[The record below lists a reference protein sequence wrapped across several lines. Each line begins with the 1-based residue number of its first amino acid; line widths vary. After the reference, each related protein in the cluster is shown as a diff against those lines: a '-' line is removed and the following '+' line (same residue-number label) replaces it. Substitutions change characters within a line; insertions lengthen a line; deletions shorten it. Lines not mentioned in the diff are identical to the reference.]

1 MNRSELLY
9 ELLPF
14 FRQWAADA
22 QLGQNVLEGPGI
34 DLIESGADRTVGLGG
49 DSVLLY
55 RVDGSPVA
63 EFDTISAALSAASR
77 GCTILLPSKAFDENV
92 VMIAGVTI
100 RGMGLGSVIH
110 GTVTGAEDACLKDVY
125 VDLTADSPNPL
136 YGVKG
141 AGVKF
146 RVLNTYVYVE
156 NATGPAR
163 AVAAVSGG
171 ETRCQNVRVAAVGG
185 EEGYGFYQDV
195 GDLYTD
201 HCIARASDCTTA
213 PLRRRG

>member
-1 MNRSELLY
+1 
-9 ELLPF
+9 
-14 FRQWAADA
+14 
-22 QLGQNVLEGPGI
+22 
-34 DLIESGADRTVGLGG
+34 
-49 DSVLLY
+49 
-55 RVDGSPVA
+55 
-63 EFDTISAALSAASR
+63 
-77 GCTILLPSKAFDENV
+77 
-92 VMIAGVTI
+92 MIAGVTI

-163 AVAAVSGG
+163 AVACVNGG
-171 ETRCQNVRVAAVGG
+171 ETRCQNVRVGAVGG
-185 EEGYGFYQDV
+185 EEGYGFYAASGKV
-195 GDLYTD
+195 FLD
-201 HCIARASDCTTA
+201 HCVARAVDCSTA
-213 PLRRRG
+213 PMNK